1 MAKPLDIR
9 PTGRVEPTALHTEM
23 QQSYLEYA
31 MSVIVGRALPDVRD
45 GLKPVHRR
53 ILYAMH
59 ELGLTPDRP
68 YRKCARVV
76 GDVLGKYH
84 PHGDQ
89 SVYDALV
96 RLVQEFSSRYPLLA
110 GHGNFGSVDNDPP
123 AAMRY
128 TETRLALIGNI
139 GMLTEIGDATVDFA
153 GNFDNSQQEPT
164 VLPAQLPFLLL
175 NGSSGIAVGMATNIP
190 PHNLGEVV
198 DGLIALIDRPSV
210 TDEEMLAIIPG
221 PDFPTG
227 GEIYG
232 TDGIWEAYTT
242 GRGSVPVRGVTNL
255 EEVNLGKGR
264 HRRTAIIVTEL
275 PFQVNKAGLIEKIAE
290 LVNAG
295 KIEGIADLRDES
307 DRDGI
312 RIVIELRRDSS
323 SDAILEKLFRL
334 TPLQT
339 NFGCIFLA
347 LSNNQPHQ
355 MTLRELMTEF
365 LTFREETLTKRYR
378 HELDQ
383 ASSRQ
388 HILEG
393 WIAAL
398 DNIDRVIDILRNA
411 PDGSTAKMV
420 FQAEMG
426 FTDRQ
431 SDAILSMP
439 LRRLTGLERQ
449 NLQAESTELTQ
460 TITELER
467 VLSDRKELLKALK
480 KDLRA
485 LKKQFGDAR
494 RTRII
499 QVEGDTSKRRTKRA
513 TPSSDADVIEVTATP
528 GPEQLELNTT
538 PAPVS
543 PASPASAAKVKPA
556 AKAAATDAPQTS
568 DGFKLTPPPIVFAK
582 LKPIAPAPSRL
593 PAEPDGKAM
602 VLEFVRPLAA
612 AEPDSDDADQ
622 PADEPVDAILDA
634 RSGPGIQVRRMI
646 PKTFRDPNRD
656 LGAVVVVQTEA
667 TAIGQTLI
675 LITSSGKAYPLP
687 IKAIPRMELAPE
699 GTALNSLLPA
709 SAQVDGNAVIFS
721 FFLPEDLEDQFLIL
735 VTQQGKIKRL
745 PLAELQELTSRGSAL
760 FKLKEEDQVQL
771 ADFANP
777 GDQVILAASS
787 GRVIRFDVNDD
798 QLPAHNRNSPGLS
811 GMRITRSE
819 HLVGMAITGTAD
831 PFLLVSASGYVKRM
845 TTGALKLSNPGD
857 LGMHVFQFS
866 SKTDRIVGM
875 TPAFPEE
882 GVLLLTSAGRAPGLR
897 VEDAP
902 LASREHKGDLALT
915 LAEEEFVDQ
924 VIWPQLSVVVA
935 E

>member
-1 MAKPLDIR
+1 MAKPLDIP
-9 PTGRVEPTALHTEM
+9 PTGRIEPTALHTEM

-128 TETRLALIGNI
+128 TETRLASIGNV
-139 GMLTEIGDATVDFA
+139 GMLTEIGDATVEFT

-198 DGLIALIDRPSV
+198 DGLIALIDRPSIS
-210 TDEEMLAIIPG
+210 DEEMLAIIPG

-242 GRGSVPVRGVTNL
+242 GRGSIPVRGVTSL
-255 EEVNLGKGR
+255 EEINLGKGR

-275 PFQVNKAGLIEKIAE
+275 PYQVNKAGLIEKIAE

-295 KIEGIADLRDES
+295 KIDGIADLRDES

-312 RIVIELRRDSS
+312 RIVIELRRDSAP
-323 SDAILEKLFRL
+323 DTILEKLYRL

-355 MTLRELMTEF
+355 MTLRELMTQF
-365 LTFREETLTKRYR
+365 LAFREETLTKRYR
-378 HELDQ
+378 HEFEQ

-388 HILEG
+388 HIVEG

-411 PDGSTAKMV
+411 PDGTTAKAV

-426 FTDRQ
+426 FSDRQ

-449 NLQAESTELTQ
+449 NLQAEFTELTQ
-460 TITELER
+460 TIAELQR

-480 KDLRA
+480 KDLKS

-494 RTRII
+494 RTRIV

-513 TPSSDADVIEVTATP
+513 APVNDADVIEVTATES
-528 GPEQLELNTT
+528 PEQLELIT
-538 PAPVS
+538 PDSPVS
-543 PASPASAAKVKPA
+543 PKASVAKVKV
-556 AKAAATDAPQTS
+556 KAADGLRPTGRATDSPTT

-602 VLEFVRPLAA
+602 VLEFVLPLAPA
-612 AEPDSDDADQ
+612 AEPDAESDD
-622 PADEPVDAILDA
+622 PSEEPVEAASVIL
-634 RSGPGIQVRRMI
+634 VRRMI

-656 LGAVVVVQTEA
+656 LGEGIVVQTEP

-675 LITSSGKAYPLP
+675 LITGSGKAYPLP
-687 IKAIPRMELAPE
+687 IKAIPRLELAPD
-699 GTALNSLLPA
+699 GTALSSLLPA
-709 SAQVDGNAVIFS
+709 SAQADGANPVIFS
-721 FFLPEDLEDQFLIL
+721 FFLPDDLEDQFIIL

-760 FKLKEEDQVQL
+760 FKLKDDDQVQL
-771 ADFANP
+771 AGLANP

-819 HLVGMAITGTAD
+819 HLVDMAITGTDD
-831 PFLLVSASGYVKRM
+831 PFLLVSAEGYAKRI

-866 SKTDRIVGM
+866 SKGDCIVGM

-882 GVLLLTSAGRAPGLR
+882 VVVLRTSAGRARDLI
-897 VEDAP
+897 VDDAP
-902 LASREHKGDLALT
+902 LASREHKGDLAIDL
-915 LAEEEFVDQ
+915 EPDEFVEQ
-924 VIWPQLSVVVA
+924 VIWPQLSAVVA